1 MTFTL
6 GFTGNDMSNTQF
18 AFIERSKVPDRAA
31 LQASVDALGFDLKL
45 HPDYTR
51 FEDSGFLPFVLCGEE
66 GPGFEI
72 DYEEARQIVGEDAN
86 LQALAVGRDHCISMT
101 WKGSMKDLACVMIV
115 SCALAKDFEAV
126 VSYGG
131 EPPEPL
137 ETMLESIPII
147 LKESAGEKLPDL
159 KVMASAGN
167 AVSKKPWWKL
177 W

>member
-1 MTFTL
+1 MT
-6 GFTGNDMSNTQF
+6 D
-18 AFIERSKVPDRAA
+18 RVPSGPSDTEN
-31 LQASVDALGFDLKL
+31 GPDLV
-45 HPDYTR
+45 R
-51 FEDSGFLPFVLCGEE
+51 
-66 GPGFEI
+66 
-72 DYEEARQIVGEDAN
+72 
-86 LQALAVGRDHCISMT
+86 
-101 WKGSMKDLACVMIV
+101 CVMIV